1 MTAASEPKPS
11 PSKREDTPLPTLD
24 FKTPPEPPKPT
35 VSKPVSPP
43 PPKKDDKK
51 DDVDEAALAKAVQP
65 KRTGLYI
72 GVGIVAV
79 IAAAAVIIG
88 TQGSGSTG
96 QTTKPPEQT
105 NPQTT
110 GPDTPTPKPPDAVVT
125 PTPPAE
131 TPQPPDTAKPPDATK
146 PPEVATPP
154 PDTAKPPD
162 TGKPQDPPPPAD
174 TSKPAVAENPATPEP
189 DEPEPT
195 EVTPPDTA
203 KPVDPE
209 VEYAN
214 SISKARSAMVNGRY
228 KSAASNYR
236 KALRFRPGSGEAKE
250 GLGFSLVMGSTN
262 DSAFREAV
270 RVLQDVVKDKD
281 TNARAWFSLGMALQ
295 ATSQNNQAVKA
306 YQKYLSLEPSGKFS
320 ADVKLALKQL
330 GSR

>member
-1 MTAASEPKPS
+1 MLTPVPVTAVPESKAS

-35 VSKPVSPP
+35 ISKPVTPAPS
-43 PPKKDDKK
+43 KKNDKK
-51 DDVDEAALAKAVQP
+51 GDVDEAALAKAVQP

-72 GVGIVAV
+72 GVGVVALIAVAAV
-79 IAAAAVIIG
+79 IAG
-88 TQGSGSTG
+88 TQGSGTTG

-105 NPQTT
+105 NPQTPGT
-110 GPDTPTPKPPDAVVT
+110 GTPPPKPPEAVVT

-131 TPQPPDTAKPPDATK
+131 TAKPPDTAKPQD
-146 PPEVATPP
+146 TPP
-154 PDTAKPPD
+154 PTDA
-162 TGKPQDPPPPAD
+162 
-174 TSKPAVAENPATPEP
+174 SKPTVAEIPSTPEP
-189 DEPEPT
+189 DEPDPT
-195 EVTPPDTA
+195 EVTPVDTA

-214 SISKARSAMVNGRY
+214 SIRQARSAVVNGRY
-228 KSAASNYR
+228 KAAASSFR
-236 KALRFRPGSGEAKE
+236 KALKAKPGSSEAKE

-295 ATSQNNQAVKA
+295 ATSQNNQAVQA
-306 YQKYLSLEPSGKFS
+306 YKKYLALEPSGKFS
-320 ADVKLALKQL
+320 SDVRLALKQL
-330 GSR
+330 GSN